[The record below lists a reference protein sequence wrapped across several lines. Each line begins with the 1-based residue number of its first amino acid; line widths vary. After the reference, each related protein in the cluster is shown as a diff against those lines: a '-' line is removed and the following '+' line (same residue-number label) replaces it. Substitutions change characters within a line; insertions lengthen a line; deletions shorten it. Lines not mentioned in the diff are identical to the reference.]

1 VYIVQPG
8 LDHDKARTR
17 ANINTLLLTC
27 KEWLEAVD
35 TELRIIGDPNDQV
48 VEVS

>member
-1 VYIVQPG
+1 MRLAY
-8 LDHDKARTR
+8 DWEETK
-17 ANINTLLLTC
+17 
-27 KEWLEAVD
+27 KWLEAVD